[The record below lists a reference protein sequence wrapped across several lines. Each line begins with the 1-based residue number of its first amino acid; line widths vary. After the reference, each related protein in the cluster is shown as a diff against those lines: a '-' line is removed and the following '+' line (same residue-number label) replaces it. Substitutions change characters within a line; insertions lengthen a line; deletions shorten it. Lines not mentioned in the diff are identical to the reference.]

1 MKTSEMILQA
11 MSEIASRQ
19 FAEAYNTLSLAYD
32 EAKKAEFRNLAHGIR
47 DAANVNDYLIHCE
60 KDSAC

>member
-19 FAEAYNTLSLAYD
+19 FAEAYNTLSAAYD
-32 EAKKAEFRNLAHGIR
+32 EAKKAEYRRLLRYGISK
-47 DAANVNDYLIHCE
+47 DENGTILDYHH
-60 KDSAC
+60 D

>member
-32 EAKKAEFRNLAHGIR
+32 EAKKSELRTLALHG
-47 DAANVNDYLIHCE
+47 DATVDGFNYGKNYRHD
-60 KDSAC
+60 

>member
-19 FAEAYNTLSLAYD
+19 FAEAYNTLSAAYD
-32 EAKKAEFRNLAHGIR
+32 EAKKSEFKTLALHG
-47 DAANVNDYLIHCE
+47 DATGVDGFNYGKNYRHD
-60 KDSAC
+60 